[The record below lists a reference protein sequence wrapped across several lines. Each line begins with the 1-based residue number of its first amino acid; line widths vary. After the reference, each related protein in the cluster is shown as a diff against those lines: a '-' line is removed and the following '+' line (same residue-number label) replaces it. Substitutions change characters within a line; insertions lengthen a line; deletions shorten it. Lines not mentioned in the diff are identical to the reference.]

1 MIEISNVL
9 LLELKK
15 MRGIRNISV
24 TRLSE
29 ETGVSRWT
37 LADILAGRKKILKNS
52 TYQKLDNWISKNS
65 EE

>member
-24 TRLSE
+24 TRLSAE
-29 ETGVSRWT
+29 SGVSRWT
-37 LADILAGRKKILKNS
+37 LADILTGKKNIVKKA
-52 TYQKLDNWISKNS
+52 TFDKLNNWLQ
-65 EE
+65 EEKR